1 MYRAQLVTLWHMNVC
16 LVCLICDA
24 NVSGLKMQLSRDIV
38 VYFLGNGRREF
49 KTLEQFKL
57 SKLLLSLSGRW

>member
-1 MYRAQLVTLWHMNVC
+1 MKVC